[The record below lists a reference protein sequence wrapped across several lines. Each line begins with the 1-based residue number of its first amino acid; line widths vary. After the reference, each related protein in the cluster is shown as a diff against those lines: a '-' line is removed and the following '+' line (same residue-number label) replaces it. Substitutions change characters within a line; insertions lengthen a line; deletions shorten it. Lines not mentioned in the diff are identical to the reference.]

1 MAAMSTSDEDNI
13 SRSPSTL
20 FFDEDDSSDLD
31 NLSGP
36 RRRCSFVSN
45 SDRPI
50 MDLRY
55 PASVSGDKSYDLSV
69 CSDNSFS
76 TMQTEDAALEK
87 LGMFEIALAAGYKK
101 QDDESV
107 LIRANTYPDGAKGGW
122 LHKVRMKRHTLD
134 HGVCSS
140 ELLKNG
146 SGDNDDSSV
155 VKKSKT
161 SRKKVY
167 MLRCG
172 QAVGI
177 VLLLSSFIVSILFFE
192 TSDKDQLS
200 FFAIPVEV
208 TRTMENLFGSSP
220 GQEVEEVEQKKEE
233 ERVMVQQPQAMIQEE
248 PPVENHEYEQF
259 FVQAFRNN
267 QKISQRLNKDP
278 MRQRMMIKSGN
289 TVEHSMDKV
298 AQVRIQ
304 EFRDNQRL
312 ALEGA
317 HLTRRRLNESEEP
330 VTKDKIIVKRELTK
344 SLNSVAEG
352 LDLTMMWFLQVQY
365 QTPQSDGAGGL
376 RKK

>member
-1 MAAMSTSDEDNI
+1 
-13 SRSPSTL
+13 
-20 FFDEDDSSDLD
+20 
-31 NLSGP
+31 
-36 RRRCSFVSN
+36 
-45 SDRPI
+45 
-50 MDLRY
+50 
-55 PASVSGDKSYDLSV
+55 
-69 CSDNSFS
+69 
-76 TMQTEDAALEK
+76 
-87 LGMFEIALAAGYKK
+87 
-101 QDDESV
+101 
-107 LIRANTYPDGAKGGW
+107 
-122 LHKVRMKRHTLD
+122 
-134 HGVCSS
+134 
-140 ELLKNG
+140 
-146 SGDNDDSSV
+146 
-155 VKKSKT
+155 
-161 SRKKVY
+161 
-167 MLRCG
+167 
-172 QAVGI
+172 
-177 VLLLSSFIVSILFFE
+177 
-192 TSDKDQLS
+192 
-200 FFAIPVEV
+200 
-208 TRTMENLFGSSP
+208 MENLFGSSP